1 MLFRSYGTKL
11 PTDED
16 QNILDQYLTDN
27 GQTCDASRNGTWDCS
42 SAGTKM
48 KVGGSSGL
56 NIPLAGYRDTGGSF
70 GYRTTHVHFWSSS
83 LTGGSAWRRFLYSGL
98 ATVYRAA
105 ASKAYGFS
113 VRCLVDPLV
122 YPDFVAGTPIVDER
136 DGQTYGT
143 VQVGTQIWLTENI
156 RYFGSDIPIRNMQQ
170 GSDTIPMAYL
180 YGFSYNHAFQTT
192 SAARPTLS
200 ALVNLLTYTEQFDN
214 AYWSKQ
220 RVVITPDTTTAPDG
234 TLTADTVTGDGTTGG
249 AMSPYRTV
257 TASSNTQYVISVYI
271 KAGTAPWIALYAYD
285 GFTSPVV
292 FFDVVNGTIGTISAG
307 IDSAAISN
315 AGNGWWRC
323 SVVRTT
329 GASSTTLRPQYAQ
342 ATADGVVATSATL
355 TNYIW
360 GADLR
365 VANAGANLPVYQR
378 VVASGT
384 YNSTGFPKYLKFDG
398 TDDAMVTNS
407 IDFTATNKMTVFTG
421 ARKLSDSASGIIAEL
436 SADINSNNGS
446 FNVGAAYTVGGAD
459 NLSWGVQTKGTG
471 TVAGIAYRTYTSPD
485 SRVFTSLLNNSGVNK
500 NLLLYSEQFDNAV
513 YVFANGTA
521 TPNTAIAPDG
531 TTTADTLTQTGT
543 GANLMF
549 MGGHSAVVFAA
560 GNTYT
565 YSYYAKAGTYDK
577 LYILLY
583 GSYFNNN
590 GANIAAVFNLTSGTV
605 NNYGISRAS
614 ISTVGNGWYRL
625 EATHTATASG
635 STGSEGQFIRFY
647 EGSVPGSTVYTWG
660 AQIELGSSASEY
672 QFNDGSVN
680 IISRLNGTNVN
691 ASSLTG
697 PTTSANYGNYAMYIG
712 ARGGTTLP
720 FNGNLYSLIVR
731 GASTIIT
738 KVKQTEKYIAKKMNI
753 TI

>member
-1 MLFRSYGTKL
+1 MTGV
-11 PTDED
+11 
-16 QNILDQYLTDN
+16 
-27 GQTCDASRNGTWDCS
+27 QTCA
-42 SAGTKM
+42 
-48 KVGGSSGL
+48 L
-56 NIPLAGYRDTGGSF
+56 
-70 GYRTTHVHFWSSS
+70 
-83 LTGGSAWRRFLYSGL
+83 
-98 ATVYRAA
+98 
-105 ASKAYGFS
+105 
-113 VRCLVDPLV
+113 
-122 YPDFVAGTPIVDER
+122 PI
-136 DGQTYGT
+136 
-143 VQVGTQIWLTENI
+143 
-156 RYFGSDIPIRNMQQ
+156 
-170 GSDTIPMAYL
+170 
-180 YGFSYNHAFQTT
+180 
-192 SAARPTLS
+192 
-200 ALVNLLTYTEQFDN
+200 
-214 AYWSKQ
+214 
-220 RVVITPDTTTAPDG
+220 
-234 TLTADTVTGDGTTGG
+234 
-249 AMSPYRTV
+249 
-257 TASSNTQYVISVYI
+257 
-271 KAGTAPWIALYAYD
+271 
-285 GFTSPVV
+285 
-292 FFDVVNGTIGTISAG
+292 
-307 IDSAAISN
+307 
-315 AGNGWWRC
+315 
-323 SVVRTT
+323 
-329 GASSTTLRPQYAQ
+329 
-342 ATADGVVATSATL
+342 
-355 TNYIW
+355 
-360 GADLR
+360 
-365 VANAGANLPVYQR
+365 
-378 VVASGT
+378 
-384 YNSTGFPKYLKFDG
+384 
-398 TDDAMVTNS
+398 
-407 IDFTATNKMTVFTG
+407 
-421 ARKLSDSASGIIAEL
+421 SGIIAEL

-614 ISTVGNGWYRL
+614 ISPVGNGWYRL

-672 QFNDGSVN
+672 QFIDGSVN